1 MNAVIEAQGLT
12 KEYPSG
18 EGCDRVL
25 REVGLTVRRGETCLL
40 LGPSGS
46 GKTTLLSILGCLLS
60 PTAGTLA
67 IAGDTVPFGDRA
79 ALAELRRT
87 RIGFVFQNSRLLPF
101 ASAYDNVALAAANA
115 GVPSAELD
123 GRIHGLLTAV
133 KMERHRDKRPAE
145 LSGGMRQ
152 RIALAR
158 ALVHQPVLVLADEP
172 TAALDRHTG
181 RTVVD
186 LLLEHSR
193 SQAAGLIVVTHD
205 EHLSDGFDRV
215 IRLNEGALTEDAR

>member
-25 REVGLTVRRGETCLL
+25 REVRLTVRRGETCLL

-67 IAGDTVPFGDRA
+67 IAGDPVPFGDRA

-115 GVPSAELD
+115 GVPSVELE
-123 GRIHGLLTAV
+123 GRILGLLTAV
-133 KMERHRDKRPAE
+133 KMDRHQDKLPAE

-215 IRLNEGALTEDAR
+215 IRLNEGALTEEAR